1 LGRISSVDAFL
12 ILKQLTLERLRQKGE
27 VHASRR
33 TLSESAPLRSF
44 DRLIMGHN
52 RRCIMGI
59 QGMKQRLRAGEVL
72 AGYVNV
78 IPSAVSVQ
86 AMAAAGA
93 DWIIIDQ
100 EHGAVGPESLHAM
113 IAATAG
119 TRCSPLVRVPKRDE
133 AWVKSALDLGAEG
146 ICFPLVGTAE
156 EAAHSVS
163 LVRYPPLGCRG
174 WGPFIA
180 HARWGTTLFDYLPKR
195 GSETVCMLLI
205 ETLAAVENIDKI
217 CRVEG
222 VDCIIIAPFDLSTA
236 LGVSGR
242 LDAPEFVQAVE
253 KLERAILAAGIP
265 LGGAALTREQTHALL
280 ARGYTVPVQGFDV
293 LMLAGLV
300 RQTKE
305 WRDTAPMR
313 LRN

>member
-1 LGRISSVDAFL
+1 VGV
-12 ILKQLTLERLRQKGE
+12 
-27 VHASRR
+27 
-33 TLSESAPLRSF
+33 
-44 DRLIMGHN
+44 
-52 RRCIMGI
+52 
-59 QGMKQRLRAGEVL
+59 QGMKQRLLAGEVL

-119 TRCSPLVRVPKRDE
+119 TQCSPIVRVPKRDE
-133 AWVKSALDLGAEG
+133 AWVKPALDLGAEG

-156 EAAHSVS
+156 EAAHCVS
-163 LVRYPPLGCRG
+163 LLRYPPHGRRG

-180 HARWGTTLFDYLPKR
+180 HSRWGTSLFDYLPKR
-195 GSETVCMLLI
+195 GSEAVCVLLI
-205 ETLAAVENIDKI
+205 ETLAAVENIDAI

-222 VDCIIIAPFDLSTA
+222 VDCMIIAPFDLSTA
-236 LGVSGR
+236 MGVSGR
-242 LDAPEFVQAVE
+242 FDTPEFVQVVE
-253 KLERAILAAGIP
+253 KLERSILASGIP
-265 LGGAALTREQTHALL
+265 LGGAALTREQTHALI
-280 ARGYTVPVQGFDV
+280 ARGYTVPIHGFDV
-293 LMLAGLV
+293 LMLAGMV

-305 WRDTAPMR
+305 WRSTAPSR
-313 LRN
+313 